1 MNGLEQ
7 IGQWIQIFANFAV
20 LVALIFT
27 AYQIRVSLKTN
38 EATLLKDLFD
48 KNADLRK
55 HFIQLR
61 TTIPS
66 YEELIK
72 KCSNPLDLRCLWTVE
87 GDVDQNYQNS
97 HY

>member
-38 EATLLKDLFD
+38 
-48 KNADLRK
+48 
-55 HFIQLR
+55 
-61 TTIPS
+61 
-66 YEELIK
+66 
-72 KCSNPLDLRCLWTVE
+72 
-87 GDVDQNYQNS
+87 
-97 HY
+97 